1 MLVPGWCG
9 RTRSFERMR
18 DRLHQAGHPVFPVPL
33 GSQLGCIDRKAGLL
47 TAFLDKHQLDDGERP
62 CMA

>member
-1 MLVPGWCG
+1 
-9 RTRSFERMR
+9 MR

>member
-1 MLVPGWCG
+1 
-9 RTRSFERMR
+9 MR

-62 CMA
+62 CMAQILGLSWLGRVAF